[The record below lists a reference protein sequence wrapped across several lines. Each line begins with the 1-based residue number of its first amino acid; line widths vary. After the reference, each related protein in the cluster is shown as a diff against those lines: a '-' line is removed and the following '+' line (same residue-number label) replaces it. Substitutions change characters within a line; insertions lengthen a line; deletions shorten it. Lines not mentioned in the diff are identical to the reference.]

1 MRRESAR
8 TPSSEKASRG
18 FTDKLYIYNVIFVT
32 AVVIISFIAVF
43 MSGWLGIDTSA
54 VPVIVSSA
62 YGELA
67 VHTGFVIWKAK
78 CENQRKYKDV
88 NGGGNDDGMDLG

>member
-1 MRRESAR
+1 MNRRRKR
-8 TPSSEKASRG
+8 TRG
-18 FTDKLYIYNVIFVT
+18 FTDKLYLYNVIFVT

-43 MSGWLGIDTSA
+43 LSGKLCLDTSA
-54 VPVIVSSA
+54 ISVIVPSA

-78 CENQRKYKDV
+78 NENARKYKDV
-88 NGGGNDDGMDLG
+88 NEEDGGVG

>member
-1 MRRESAR
+1 MAIRRR
-8 TPSSEKASRG
+8 RRG

-32 AVVIISFIAVF
+32 ATVITSFVAVF
-43 MSGWLGIDTSA
+43 MSGKLNLDTSA
-54 VPVIVSSA
+54 ISVIIPSA

-78 CENQRKYKDV
+78 NENARKYRNV
-88 NGGGNDDGMDLG
+88 NDDDGGVG

>member
-1 MRRESAR
+1 MRRR
-8 TPSSEKASRG
+8 NKRG
-18 FTDKLYIYNVIFVT
+18 FTDKMYLYNVAFVT

-43 MSGWLGIDTSA
+43 LSGKLSLDTSA
-54 VPVIVSSA
+54 ISVIVSSA

-78 CENQRKYKDV
+78 AENARKYRDV
-88 NGGGNDDGMDLG
+88 NMNTFDEETGGMG

>member
-1 MRRESAR
+1 M
-8 TPSSEKASRG
+8 ASRKKKRG
-18 FTDKLYIYNVIFVT
+18 FTDKLYLYNVIFVT

-43 MSGWLGIDTSA
+43 LSGNLCIDTSA
-54 VPVIVSSA
+54 ISVIVPSA

-78 CENQRKYKDV
+78 NENARKYKNV
-88 NGGGNDDGMDLG
+88 NVDEESEGLG

>member
-1 MRRESAR
+1 M
-8 TPSSEKASRG
+8 ASRKKKRG
-18 FTDKLYIYNVIFVT
+18 FTDKLYLYNVIFVT

-43 MSGWLGIDTSA
+43 LSGKLGIDTSA
-54 VPVIVSSA
+54 ISVIVPSA

-78 CENQRKYKDV
+78 NENARKYRDV
-88 NGGGNDDGMDLG
+88 NVSDEREGLG

>member
-1 MRRESAR
+1 MYRRKR
-8 TPSSEKASRG
+8 KRG
-18 FTDKLYIYNVIFVT
+18 FTDKLYLYNVIFVT

-43 MSGWLGIDTSA
+43 MSGLLNLDTSA
-54 VPVIVSSA
+54 ISVIVPSA

-78 CENQRKYKDV
+78 NENARKYRDV
-88 NGGGNDDGMDLG
+88 NVTDESEGLG

>member
-1 MRRESAR
+1 MASRRR
-8 TPSSEKASRG
+8 KRG
-18 FTDKLYIYNVIFVT
+18 FTDKLYLYNVIFVT

-43 MSGWLGIDTSA
+43 LSGKLCIDTSA
-54 VPVIVSSA
+54 ISVIVPSA

-78 CENQRKYKDV
+78 NENARKYKNV
-88 NGGGNDDGMDLG
+88 NVDDESEGLG

>member
-1 MRRESAR
+1 MASRRR
-8 TPSSEKASRG
+8 RRG
-18 FTDKLYIYNVIFVT
+18 FTDKLYLYNVIFVT

-43 MSGWLGIDTSA
+43 LSGKLCIDTSA
-54 VPVIVSSA
+54 ISVIVPSA

-78 CENQRKYKDV
+78 NENARKYRNV
-88 NGGGNDDGMDLG
+88 NEVSEVLG